1 MNRSSTSPASTSSP
15 SAAPSRTRGARWIAV
30 AAGLCCLASLYGF
43 GAVLDGYSQRLHP
56 PGLLGARG
64 IELAAA
70 FNLLGFALP
79 GLALAWVGWRLRERL
94 AQRSRATRIGA
105 WMWSVS
111 ALAWAAQ
118 GAFVLDPANLDAQSS
133 RLHAAMWLLWALAFV
148 AGALL
153 VGLDAIR
160 RPGERGLAL
169 IAWLAAAA
177 MVIVLRDGQF
187 GLMSGPVAQRLA
199 LCAWLAAYVA
209 MMWREHGQR

>member
-1 MNRSSTSPASTSSP
+1 LQ
-15 SAAPSRTRGARWIAV
+15 TRVARWVAV
-30 AAGLCCLASLYGF
+30 AAGVCSLASLYGF
-43 GAVLDGYSQRLHP
+43 GAALDGYSHSLHP

-64 IELAAA
+64 IDHAAA

-94 AQRSRATRIGA
+94 AQRSRVTRVGA
-105 WMWSVS
+105 WMWSLS

-148 AGALL
+148 VGALL

-160 RPGERGLAL
+160 RPTERDLAL
-169 IAWLAAAA
+169 TAWVAAAA

-187 GLMSGPVAQRLA
+187 GLMSGPFAQRLA
-199 LCAWLAAYVA
+199 LCAWLVAYVA
-209 MMWREHGQR
+209 AMGRGRGQG